1 MNFPEELL
9 YAPSHEWVRLE
20 GDIAT
25 VGVSDY
31 AQSELGDIIFLELP
45 EVGKKVTA
53 GQPFGSVEA
62 VKTVSDLYSPFSGE
76 VIEVNGVLADKAET
90 INSDPYGNGWIVKI
104 KVSDMSAKSSLLS
117 ADKYRESTAH

>member
-9 YAPSHEWVRLE
+9 YAASHEWVRLE

-62 VKTVSDLYSPFSGE
+62 VKTVSDLYAPFSGE

>member
-9 YAPSHEWVRLE
+9 YAASHEWVRLD

-62 VKTVSDLYSPFSGE
+62 VKTVSDLYAPFSGE
-76 VIEVNGVLADKAET
+76 VIEVNGVLVDKAET

>member
-1 MNFPEELL
+1 
-9 YAPSHEWVRLE
+9 
-20 GDIAT
+20 AT

-45 EVGKKVTA
+45 EIGKKVTA

-62 VKTVSDLYSPFSGE
+62 VKTVSDLYAPFSGE

-117 ADKYRESTAH
+117 ANKYRESTAH

>member
-9 YAPSHEWVRLE
+9 YAASHEWVRLE

-53 GQPFGSVEA
+53 GQTFGSVEA

>member
-117 ADKYRESTAH
+117 ANKYRESTAH

>member
-9 YAPSHEWVRLE
+9 YAASHEWVRLE

-45 EVGKKVTA
+45 EIGKKVTA

-62 VKTVSDLYSPFSGE
+62 VKTVSDLYAPFSGE

-117 ADKYRESTAH
+117 ANKYRESTAH

>member
-9 YAPSHEWVRLE
+9 YAASHEWVRLE

-62 VKTVSDLYSPFSGE
+62 VKTVSDLYAPFSGE

-117 ADKYRESTAH
+117 ANKYRESTAH